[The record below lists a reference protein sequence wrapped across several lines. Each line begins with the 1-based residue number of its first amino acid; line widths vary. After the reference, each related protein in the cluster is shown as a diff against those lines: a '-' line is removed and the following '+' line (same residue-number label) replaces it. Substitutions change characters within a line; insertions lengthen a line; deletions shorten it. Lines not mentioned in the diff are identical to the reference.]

1 MEFLSRPYSRKGP
14 PLTLKVDLL
23 VFLEVQQETGFFSS
37 YHGDF
42 SYLLV
47 WPQESPVSMQ
57 VASGLSGF
65 LSSRCQVLVPQLELR
80 LQRQGSSP
88 VLTWISGFLWSFRRG
103 FRPRLMRR
111 HASPLSSCT
120 LRVESGFLS
129 SWHRDQWLSLEMLQG
144 CHMCH
149 RIVSRYLG

>member
-1 MEFLSRPYSRKGP
+1 MVLLSSGDGYVRELLDLHQWCKEPFQVSSGKMEFLSRPYSRKGP

-57 VASGLSGF
+57 VASGL
-65 LSSRCQVLVPQLELR
+65 
-80 LQRQGSSP
+80 
-88 VLTWISGFLWSFRRG
+88 
-103 FRPRLMRR
+103 
-111 HASPLSSCT
+111 
-120 LRVESGFLS
+120 
-129 SWHRDQWLSLEMLQG
+129 
-144 CHMCH
+144 
-149 RIVSRYLG
+149 

>member
-1 MEFLSRPYSRKGP
+1 MFLASGDGCVRELLELRQGCKEPFRVSSGKMEFLSRPYSRKGP

-57 VASGLSGF
+57 VASGL
-65 LSSRCQVLVPQLELR
+65 
-80 LQRQGSSP
+80 
-88 VLTWISGFLWSFRRG
+88 
-103 FRPRLMRR
+103 
-111 HASPLSSCT
+111 
-120 LRVESGFLS
+120 
-129 SWHRDQWLSLEMLQG
+129 
-144 CHMCH
+144 
-149 RIVSRYLG
+149 